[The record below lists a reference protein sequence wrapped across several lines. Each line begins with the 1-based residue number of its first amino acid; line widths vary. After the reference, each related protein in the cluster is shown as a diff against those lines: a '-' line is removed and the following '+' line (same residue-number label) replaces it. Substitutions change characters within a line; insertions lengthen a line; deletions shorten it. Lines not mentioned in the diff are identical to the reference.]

1 MATQKNTPWSN
12 EEVQTF
18 LCLVAE
24 ERIQRE
30 LDGATRNERRR
41 YDDRVLFVAVLSAM
55 ENGAKSELSRGKPS
69 RVELVLVME
78 KRQ

>member
-1 MATQKNTPWSN
+1 MATRKNKPWSN

-24 ERIQRE
+24 ERIQRK
-30 LDGATRNERRR
+30 LDRATRNERRR

-55 ENGAKSELSRGKPS
+55 ENGAKSEPRQNKSS
-69 RVELVLVME
+69 RVELVLYW
-78 KRQ
+78 

>member
-1 MATQKNTPWSN
+1 MATWKNTPGSN

-30 LDGATRNERRR
+30 LDRATRNERRR
-41 YDDRVLFVAVLSAM
+41 YD
-55 ENGAKSELSRGKPS
+55 N
-69 RVELVLVME
+69 
-78 KRQ
+78 

>member
-1 MATQKNTPWSN
+1 MATWKNTAWSN

-30 LDGATRNERRR
+30 LDRATRNERRR
-41 YDDRVLFVAVLSAM
+41 YDNRVCDGTVW
-55 ENGAKSELSRGKPS
+55 NGKRSEKRAES
-69 RVELVLVME
+69 VLVME
-78 KRQ
+78 KHH

>member
-1 MATQKNTPWSN
+1 METWKNTAWSN

-30 LDGATRNERRR
+30 LDRATRNERRR
-41 YDDRVLFVAVLSAM
+41 YDNRVWDEWISTLDSGCQRCF
-55 ENGAKSELSRGKPS
+55 KPAEQKES
-69 RVELVLVME
+69 CDLPFRLHD
-78 KRQ
+78 